1 MNINYKLLI
10 KIFKKLYN
18 LFQARVAIS
27 LTGSPLND
35 QRMRWGKA
43 FTSWSMNLEA
53 SIECRKL
60 SATAF
65 VLVEYSPK
73 TGCKRLTPALIKQN
87 VLEIS
92 WRALC
97 VLTSS
102 SHRSIMF
109 KMLAVI
115 WCHCYL
121 TLPFPSFS
129 AVRNPE
135 YLNLSGQSSA
145 LIFLIW
151 PWVRTAA

>member
-1 MNINYKLLI
+1 MNINYKLWI
-10 KIFKKLYN
+10 KIFKKFYN

-27 LTGSPLND
+27 LTGSPLNN
-35 QRMRWGKA
+35 QRMRWSKA
-43 FTSWSMNLEA
+43 FTSWSMNLEV
-53 SIECRKL
+53 SIEFRKL

-87 VLEIS
+87 VLENS

-109 KMLAVI
+109 LLAVI

-135 YLNLSGQSSA
+135 Y
-145 LIFLIW
+145 FLVRLR
-151 PWVRTAA
+151 VRTAALPDNFK